1 MENIYRDMC
10 KCLWYLKILV
20 ALRYFVK
27 NNVTKLL
34 TFLKALEYYAQCKKL
49 NRLHYFFL
57 LLKLYI
63 KNVNLIVKA
72 SLKRRFKKW
81 FTCMAS
87 DLARLALF
95 MTSDCV
101 LFRNR
106 SIVAR
111 YRMMLQII
119 TAPPFP
125 ISIDVKLIW
134 NMWLLNVVGMYV
146 GWPDWLVCV

>member
-1 MENIYRDMC
+1 MSLIFQNSGCVEIFCHKQRH
-10 KCLWYLKILV
+10 KITYIFKGFEILCTV
-20 ALRYFVK
+20 QKVK
-27 NNVTKLL
+27 SPTL
-34 TFLKALEYYAQCKKL
+34 F
-49 NRLHYFFL
+49 FFL
-57 LLKLYI
+57 LLKFYI
-63 KNVNLIVKA
+63 KNDNLIVKA

-95 MTSDCV
+95 MTPDSV
-101 LFRNR
+101 LFRSR

-146 GWPDWLVCV
+146 GWSDWLVCA